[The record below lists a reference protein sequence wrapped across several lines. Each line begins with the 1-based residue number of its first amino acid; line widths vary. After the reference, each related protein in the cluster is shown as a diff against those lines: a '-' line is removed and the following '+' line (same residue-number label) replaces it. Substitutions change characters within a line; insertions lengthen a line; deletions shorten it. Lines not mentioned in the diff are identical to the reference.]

1 MKKIW
6 LLLLSLPVLIQ
17 SHGQFKNDN
26 VLYKTIDPFD
36 LCKALEQSPG
46 YVLLDVRSNPEYED
60 TTSFNMDYGRFK
72 NAININVRELGKR
85 IHELDAYRDN
95 PIFVYCSHSQRSRVA
110 SKMLSDSGFTNVN
123 NVNGGIT
130 SFHYLSVLNEPCVK
144 NIYETK
150 NNFSFISPATL
161 CQKIN
166 SNAAAIFLLDVR
178 SDSAFKHISRDD
190 KENAL
195 GYIRGSVN
203 IPLENIQKALYDI
216 PAGKQIII
224 TDIYG
229 HEAEAAAKLL
239 LQKGYQNISV
249 LTEGIDRWMAM
260 NAAVVPCKNTLH
272 QNAVPYN
279 LLANFNFAQ
288 WIKDNK
294 TYRLLDIR
302 TAEEF
307 ANNHKDKYRNIGH
320 LKNSINIPLT
330 ELERRLNELGNDK
343 NTAIVVYGFGGGP
356 EAFTAASTLVKKG
369 FNNVNVL
376 YDGIF
381 NVRWTA
387 GNVKGWS
394 SLSSLVENVPDEN
407 R

>member
-1 MKKIW
+1 V
-6 LLLLSLPVLIQ
+6 LS
-17 SHGQFKNDN
+17 
-26 VLYKTIDPFD
+26 
-36 LCKALEQSPG
+36 
-46 YVLLDVRSNPEYED
+46 
-60 TTSFNMDYGRFK
+60 
-72 NAININVRELGKR
+72 
-85 IHELDAYRDN
+85 
-95 PIFVYCSHSQRSRVA
+95 
-110 SKMLSDSGFTNVN
+110 
-123 NVNGGIT
+123 
-130 SFHYLSVLNEPCVK
+130 EPCVK

-343 NTAIVVYGFGGGP
+343 NTAIVAYGFGGGP